1 MYLRLILLSVF
12 FISCSSNNNFELE
25 LEIKGLK
32 KGKVILS
39 KVNDSTGVVIDSV
52 LVRGDDLVKFNRNHR
67 SMHNITEPE
76 ILYVDLILND
86 GNSYKTLSF
95 FAEPKKI
102 KVVSSLDK
110 FGYEI
115 KVSGSK
121 NDSLL
126 RDYVAF
132 NRKFNDQKLDLIKMS
147 LEVNNL
153 VDEDSLAKIDDML
166 ISLNKR
172 QFLYNANFALR
183 HSDFEVSPYIA
194 ITDLKESKK
203 IMDTI
208 YKSLSDDIKKS
219 KYAKNLKKLLS
230 I

>member
-1 MYLRLILLSVF
+1 M
-12 FISCSSNNNFELE
+12 
-25 LEIKGLK
+25 
-32 KGKVILS
+32 
-39 KVNDSTGVVIDSV
+39 
-52 LVRGDDLVKFNRNHR
+52 
-67 SMHNITEPE
+67 
-76 ILYVDLILND
+76 
-86 GNSYKTLSF
+86 
-95 FAEPKKI
+95 
-102 KVVSSLDK
+102 DK

-115 KVSGSK
+115 NVSGSK

-126 RDYVAF
+126 RDYVDF
-132 NRKFNDQKLDLIKMS
+132 NRKFNDQKLDLIKTS
-147 LEVNNL
+147 LEVNNQ
-153 VDEDSLAKIDDML
+153 VDEDSLSKIDEML

-219 KYAKNLKKLLS
+219 KYAENLKKLLS

>member
-12 FISCSSNNNFELE
+12 FISCSSTNNFELE

-39 KVNDSTGVVIDSV
+39 KANDSIGVIIDSV
-52 LVRGDDLVKFNRNHR
+52 IVKGDNLVKLKSNL
-67 SMHNITEPE
+67 SEPQ

-95 FAEPKKI
+95 FGEQKKI
-102 KVVSSLDK
+102 KIVSSLDK

-115 KVSGSK
+115 NVSGSK

-126 RDYVAF
+126 RDYVSF
-132 NRKFNDQKLDLIKMS
+132 NRKFNDQKLDLIKTS
-147 LEVNNL
+147 FEVNNQ
-153 VDEDSLAKIDDML
+153 VDEDSLARIDETL
-166 ISLNKR
+166 FSLNKR

-183 HSDFEVSPYIA
+183 HSDFEIAPYIA

-208 YKSLSDDIKKS
+208 YKSLSDGVKKS
-219 KYAKNLKKLLS
+219 KYAEELKRLLS

>member
-1 MYLRLILLSVF
+1 MYLRLILLSIF
-12 FISCSSNNNFELE
+12 FISCSSKGNFELE

-32 KGKVILS
+32 KGKIILS
-39 KVNDSTGVVIDSV
+39 KVNDSTSVIIDSV
-52 LVRGDDLVKFNRNHR
+52 LVKGDNLVKFKKHH
-67 SMHNITEPE
+67 SMSYISEPE

-132 NRKFNDQKLDLIKMS
+132 NRKFNDQKLDLIKSS
-147 LEVNNL
+147 LELNNQ
-153 VDEDSLAKIDDML
+153 VDKDSLEKIDEML

-219 KYAKNLKKLLS
+219 KYAENLKKLLS
-230 I
+230 N

>member
-52 LVRGDDLVKFNRNHR
+52 FVKGDNLVKFKSNL
-67 SMHNITEPE
+67 SEPQ

-95 FAEPKKI
+95 FAEQKKI

-115 KVSGSK
+115 NVSGSK

-126 RDYVAF
+126 RNYVGF
-132 NRKFNDQKLDLIKMS
+132 NRKFNDQKLDLIKTS
-147 LEVNNL
+147 LEFNNQ
-153 VDEDSLAKIDDML
+153 VDEDSLAKIDEML

-219 KYAKNLKKLLS
+219 KYAENLKKLLS
-230 I
+230 N

>member
-12 FISCSSNNNFELE
+12 FISCSSTNNFELE

-39 KVNDSTGVVIDSV
+39 KVNDSIGVIIDSV
-52 LVRGDDLVKFNRNHR
+52 IVKGDNLIKFKSNL
-67 SMHNITEPE
+67 SEPQ

-95 FAEPKKI
+95 FSEQKKI
-102 KVVSSLDK
+102 KIVSSLDK

-115 KVSGSK
+115 NVSGSK

-132 NRKFNDQKLDLIKMS
+132 NRKFNDQKLDLIKTS
-147 LEVNNL
+147 FEVNNR
-153 VDEDSLAKIDDML
+153 VDEDSLARIDETL
-166 ISLNKR
+166 FSLNKR

-183 HSDFEVSPYIA
+183 HSDFEISPYIA

-208 YKSLSDDIKKS
+208 YKSLSDGIKKS
-219 KYAKNLKKLLS
+219 KYAKELKRLLS

>member
-1 MYLRLILLSVF
+1 MYLRLILLIVF

-52 LVRGDDLVKFNRNHR
+52 FVKGDNLVKFKSNL
-67 SMHNITEPE
+67 SEPQ

-95 FAEPKKI
+95 FAEQKKI

-132 NRKFNDQKLDLIKMS
+132 NRKFNDQKLDLIKTS
-147 LEVNNL
+147 LEVNNQ
-153 VDEDSLAKIDDML
+153 VDV
-166 ISLNKR
+166 
-172 QFLYNANFALR
+172 
-183 HSDFEVSPYIA
+183 VSF
-194 ITDLKESKK
+194 S
-203 IMDTI
+203 
-208 YKSLSDDIKKS
+208 
-219 KYAKNLKKLLS
+219 
-230 I
+230 

>member
-1 MYLRLILLSVF
+1 MFLRLILLSVF
-12 FISCSSNNNFELE
+12 FISCSSTNNFELE

-39 KVNDSTGVVIDSV
+39 KVNDSKGVIIDSV
-52 LVRGDDLVKFNRNHR
+52 IVKGDNLVKFKN
-67 SMHNITEPE
+67 NISEPQ

-95 FAEPKKI
+95 FAEQKKI
-102 KVVSSLDK
+102 KVISSLDK

-115 KVSGSK
+115 NVSGSK

-132 NRKFNDQKLDLIKMS
+132 NRKFNGQKLDLIKTS
-147 LEVNNL
+147 LEVNNQ
-153 VDEDSLAKIDDML
+153 VDEDSLAKIDEML

-183 HSDFEVSPYIA
+183 YSDFEVSPYIA

-208 YKSLSDDIKKS
+208 YKSLSDDVKKS
-219 KYAKNLKKLLS
+219 KYAENLKKLLS

>member
-12 FISCSSNNNFELE
+12 FISCSSTNNFELE

-39 KVNDSTGVVIDSV
+39 KVNDSIGVIIDSV
-52 LVRGDDLVKFNRNHR
+52 IVKGDNLIKFKSNL
-67 SMHNITEPE
+67 SEPQ

-95 FAEPKKI
+95 FGEQKKI
-102 KVVSSLDK
+102 KIVSSLDK

-115 KVSGSK
+115 NVSGSK

-132 NRKFNDQKLDLIKMS
+132 NRKFNDQKLDLIKTS
-147 LEVNNL
+147 FEVNNR
-153 VDEDSLAKIDDML
+153 VDEDSLARIDETL
-166 ISLNKR
+166 FSLNKR

-183 HSDFEVSPYIA
+183 HSDFEISPYIA

-208 YKSLSDDIKKS
+208 YKSLSDGIKKS
-219 KYAKNLKKLLS
+219 KYAKELKRLLS